1 MSELGSIFNP
11 GEAEMAQELASEKI
25 LPAPS
30 PIAGDPPSDDEG
42 EAVIPLI
49 PGALGW
55 AMPPQQPVIRRPEEL
70 EDEDEDADAERSR
83 SSSA

>member
-11 GEAEMAQELASEKI
+11 GEAEMSQELASEKI
-25 LPAPS
+25 LPAPA
-30 PIAGDPPSDDEG
+30 PIAGDPPSDDDG

-55 AMPPQQPVIRRPEEL
+55 AMPPQQPVIRRPEDL
-70 EDEDEDADAERSR
+70 KDEDGAADAERDR
-83 SSSA
+83 SGSA